1 MKQYI
6 HTSFPFSQHH
16 GNARLESW
24 TRGEQIFSQGQ
35 VLPLRGWL
43 SKYTGNIFYW
53 MNERSLCLAL
63 GLTDRGSEGLQIR
76 HALLAYDFPS
86 LCGVFCWEYLFFFIW
101 LTLACH
107 WSGINSFLT
116 GFLFFLFHLPA
127 PAWLVEFGSE
137 DQLHSGLSLLL
148 GMSEHLEDADSPQF
162 ISLSPASPQVGS
174 PCRYSVNPGGRGR
187 RKEEGKGA
195 IFFSL
200 LTTPFN
206 WGIDSFVKHKS

>member
-63 GLTDRGSEGLQIR
+63 GLTDRGYKGLRIR

-116 GFLFFLFHLPA
+116 RFLFFLFHLPA
-127 PAWLVEFGSE
+127 PAWLEEFGSE

-148 GMSEHLEDADSPQF
+148 GMSEHLEDADGPQF
-162 ISLSPASPQVGS
+162 ISLSPASPQVGHLAGTQS
-174 PCRYSVNPGGRGR
+174 ILEGGGGGRKR
-187 RKEEGKGA
+187 EKEPS
-195 IFFSL
+195 FFPCSPPPL
-200 LTTPFN
+200 IEELIHLPN
-206 WGIDSFVKHKS
+206 KS